1 MIDIITEI
9 FTDGSSLMNPGKS
22 GYAFIIKYYRTEPD
36 QAPKQCIV
44 TGSEGFSL
52 STNNRMEMMAIAN
65 GLEKL
70 REIIQKENLTT
81 KRINLFTDSK
91 MISDGINQNW
101 IQKWKYNNWL
111 TASNS
116 AVKNKDLWQRLDL
129 IISWFKENQF
139 ALKVIWIKGHNGNT
153 YNELADRL
161 AGEAAVKKSYS
172 VDAGYSK

>member
-1 MIDIITEI
+1 
-9 FTDGSSLMNPGKS
+9 
-22 GYAFIIKYYRTEPD
+22 
-36 QAPKQCIV
+36 
-44 TGSEGFSL
+44 
-52 STNNRMEMMAIAN
+52 
-65 GLEKL
+65 
-70 REIIQKENLTT
+70 
-81 KRINLFTDSK
+81 

-129 IISWFKENQF
+129 IICWFKENQF

-161 AGEAAVKKSYS
+161 ASEAAVKKSYS
-172 VDAGYSK
+172 VDTGYSK